1 MQSVRR
7 ERSAHVGL
15 DAPGLPFDGFPVFRF
30 SPRDATGEWCVAPL
44 VDFRAPS
51 RPRTSLLPAA
61 PARVPIGS
69 RRPRPALGS
78 HRPACASQSHHPST
92 AAFLSVPCSTA
103 HEVEGIRRSPR
114 ALAPARRPVA
124 GARKRSRVREA
135 LKPRGRPYGRTRDR
149 RRVPASAR
157 GPLAAFLRSQRT
169 VCPPRRFARA
179 TADRSQQRDPAHVR
193 SAHPSPTDR
202 VSFTPATLVSFHLQ
216 GLAPDGDRNLSPGSR
231 LPCRSASLP
240 SRHRPGSVASMDD
253 AIGFA
258 GLGPPSRQIVSA
270 RRIAAEP
277 EPPVALL
284 AFSPLRLS
292 LPPP

>member
-1 MQSVRR
+1 MRR
-7 ERSAHVGL
+7 ERSARVGL

-114 ALAPARRPVA
+114 ALALARRSVA
-124 GARKRSRVREA
+124 GA
-135 LKPRGRPYGRTRDR
+135 PGDR
-149 RRVPASAR
+149 AYAR
-157 GPLAAFLRSQRT
+157 LWNLGDGLTAAHEIDGGCQPPPGARSQRFYALSGPS
-169 VCPPRRFARA
+169 VRRVASPGPPLTEASSAIRRTCAARIPH
-179 TADRSQQRDPAHVR
+179 RPAG
-193 SAHPSPTDR
+193 
-202 VSFTPATLVSFHLQ
+202 F
-216 GLAPDGDRNLSPGSR
+216 LSPR
-231 LPCRSASLP
+231 QRS
-240 SRHRPGSVASMDD
+240 
-253 AIGFA
+253 
-258 GLGPPSRQIVSA
+258 
-270 RRIAAEP
+270 
-277 EPPVALL
+277 
-284 AFSPLRLS
+284 
-292 LPPP
+292 